1 MLLVTPLYIL
11 VLAFALDNS
20 TGMSVS
26 HTSNVDASTS
36 NPRAMAAPTAPGA
49 TDASGNTHTTAF
61 EDNRHMLQDSEDTW
75 EMPQEDKDLRMSET
89 PSAQTI
95 APFLTRHI
103 PEQYNALANQVQG
116 QPVNRTDTKYCY
128 RHHPDLKCRRQADEP
143 TMDLLQNVRVW

>member
-1 MLLVTPLYIL
+1 M
-11 VLAFALDNS
+11 
-20 TGMSVS
+20 
-26 HTSNVDASTS
+26 ASPS
-36 NPRAMAAPTAPGA
+36 AAGA
-49 TDASGNTHTTAF
+49 TSASSSKHTTAF
-61 EDNRHMLQDSEDTW
+61 EGHSQMLQDSEDTW
-75 EMPQEDKDLRMSET
+75 EMPQNELDVPMSET

-143 TMDLLQNVRVW
+143 TMDLLQNV